1 MKNNKI
7 FSSYLESKRKYQEA
21 PTNAKLEECKKEVG
35 ILIREGW
42 VTPSM
47 KGVYDLA
54 KEKHTTMG
62 QKDLSIDI
70 YDKSYSMEAIL
81 VETYGAFLPKYA
93 VKQLPVKKL
102 IFNPHKPQSFT
113 EDGIKKGNLFIKSK
127 FLSFSQESEPMIDV
141 MPWGK
146 YPNIK
151 ALFKNVFKDQ
161 NRMDYFVNWLAY
173 GFQTLEKAG
182 TAIISK
188 GVQGTGK
195 GVIYEQIIQYAVGER
210 YTTLLENEALKSRFN
225 GELENKLFVLA
236 NEIKADFRE
245 GNTIYERLKMYVTD
259 SHIRFEEKNTKAQTI
274 PNFFNI
280 WFHSNNDIPLQIQGS
295 DRRYTVFN
303 TSSKKLET
311 ISDELGYEHI
321 KFYIKE
327 IIKERDGFIFDI
339 MKIKYDISK
348 ATKPMPTEEKEMIYE
363 ASMSKLEIL
372 CDKIKKYD
380 IEYFREPIEIFY
392 ESPEMSDH
400 AVELKMLQLEGH
412 LDFIKELN
420 KQFNGNFI
428 TTKML
433 EMLYR
438 ILVKPNETANIVGR
452 QFGKH
457 FKPTILKKI
466 DNKTF
471 RYRHIDEDKE
481 VIFKDEYPLEVEE
494 LDGTVKSKGMRNR
507 NVVSDH
513 MDDY

>member
-1 MKNNKI
+1 MKNNKN
-7 FSSYLESKRKYQEA
+7 FTPYLESIKRYQEA
-21 PTNAKLEECKKEVG
+21 PTPAKLEDCKKESAK
-35 ILIREGW
+35 LIREGW
-42 VTPSM
+42 ATPKM
-47 KGVYDLA
+47 KVLY
-54 KEKHTTMG
+54 
-62 QKDLSIDI
+62 DLSIEKYRTMGLSDLSI
-70 YDKSYSMEAIL
+70 EVFDKDKSIRTIL
-81 VETYGAFLPKYA
+81 KKTYGIFLPK
-93 VKQLPVKKL
+93 QPTEEIPPKKV
-102 IFNPHKPQSFT
+102 IFNPHKPQNFSRN
-113 EDGIKKGNLFIKSK
+113 GIDMANLFMKNK
-127 FLSFSQESEPMIDV
+127 FLSFKQDSEPMIDS
-141 MPWGK
+141 MPWDK
-146 YPNIK
+146 YPNIE
-151 ALFKNVFKDQ
+151 ALFKNVFKTKD
-161 NRMDYFVNWLAY
+161 RMDYFVNWLAY
-173 GFQTLEKAG
+173 GFQTLEKTG

-259 SHIRFEEKNTKAQTI
+259 SFIRFEEKNTKAQTI

-280 WFHSNNDIPLQIQGS
+280 WFHSNNDIPLQIQGG

-303 TSSKKLET
+303 TASKKLEVV
-311 ISDELGYEHI
+311 SEELGYEHI
-321 KFYIKE
+321 KFYIEE
-327 IIKERDGFIFDI
+327 IIKERDSFIFDI
-339 MKIKYDISK
+339 MKIKYDIHSAK
-348 ATKPMPTEEKEMIYE
+348 RPLQTEEKEMIYE
-363 ASMSKLEIL
+363 ASMGKLEIL

-412 LDFIKELN
+412 LDFIIELN

-438 ILVKPNETANIVGR
+438 IFVKPAETANAIGR

-457 FKPTILKKI
+457 FKSTTLKKM
-466 DNKTF
+466 DNKVF
-471 RYRHIDEDKE
+471 RYRHIDEDRK
-481 VIFKDEYPLEVEE
+481 VIFQDEYPLEIEE

-507 NVVSDH
+507 NMVLDH
-513 MDDY
+513 MDNY